1 MKNIRV
7 HIIIWFITYV
17 YALVFLLFMI
27 LNKFS
32 DYFNKPMAI
41 IAASTIIVGLSSF
54 LGIIMEGDI
63 FKNLKGFIIDEKE
76 KINWHLN
83 NSFFLICAIIQLI
96 FAFSP
101 GYVKHIFGYPDPD
114 GLLISSLVP
123 TFIFVLRTFVKR
135 TTINE
140 MLVLKQLRRDRIRTE
155 DLEVLQIK
163 VNLEKWI
170 KEDPILQRDKDLF
183 PKLASISLLNIDHF
197 DDSLKCNKDFILGL
211 PSINYEILN
220 WVSVFHIKFQET
232 DFNDELIL
240 KILEQSDDFS
250 MLRGNSDFAKIYTKK
265 IIDLYENRII
275 KNDGLTP
282 DSIVEMFFKIKNA
295 LKSDGGKIQYPS
307 IESFKVCINDK
318 HIIDKEIEKCPNC

>member
-7 HIIIWFITYV
+7 HKIIKFITYV
-17 YALVFLLFMI
+17 YAYVFLLFI
-27 LNKFS
+27 IIN
-32 DYFNKPMAI
+32 YFFDFRYQPMAI
-41 IAASTIIVGLSSF
+41 ISSSTIIVGLSSF

-101 GYVKHIFGYPDPD
+101 GYVKHIFGYPEE
-114 GLLISSLVP
+114 LLISSLVP

-155 DLEVLQIK
+155 DLEVLQNK
-163 VNLEKWI
+163 VDLEKWI

-240 KILEQSDDFS
+240 KILEQSDDFY
-250 MLRGNSDFAKIYTKK
+250 MLRGNSDFAKIYTRK